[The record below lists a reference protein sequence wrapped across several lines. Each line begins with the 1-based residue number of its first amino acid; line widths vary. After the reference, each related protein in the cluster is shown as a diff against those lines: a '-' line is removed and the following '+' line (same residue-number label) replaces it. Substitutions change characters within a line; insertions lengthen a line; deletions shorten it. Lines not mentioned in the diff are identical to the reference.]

1 MSTHHM
7 VVILPPDNVAG
18 DIAKL
23 QMELFRTE
31 HLVSSQALPPVM
43 PLIWVKPDVPETVAR
58 PDVIRALPPVGVS
71 PPVCRDAA
79 VVAPVSLPGGWDA
92 WVESLDSWRSLLV
105 DVAPGLR
112 SSCGDGFF
120 VCECEAGPVR
130 LPSAEWSSRTL
141 TSISV
146 ARISVT
152 FGDEDH
158 PWEHVDW
165 QIGWRVYA
173 KLRG

>member
-1 MSTHHM
+1 M

-31 HLVSSQALPPVM
+31 HLISSQALPPVM
-43 PLIWVKPDVPETVAR
+43 PLIWAQPDTPDTVAR
-58 PDVIRALPPVGVS
+58 ADVMRSLPPVGVS

-79 VVAPVSLPGGWDA
+79 VLAPVSLADGWSD
-92 WVESLDSWRSLLV
+92 WIESLESWRSSPA
-105 DVAPGLR
+105 DVTPGLL
-112 SSCGDGFF
+112 SSCGEGFF

-130 LPSAEWSSRTL
+130 VPQADWPSRTL
-141 TSISV
+141 TSIVV
-146 ARISVT
+146 ARVTVT
-152 FGDEDH
+152 FGYANR

-165 QIGWRVYA
+165 QVGWKVFA